1 MTIKKATGLQILSM
15 REVMEP
21 GSTNC
26 MVLSREGTCAHL
38 IRLLNHLQL
47 LNPVSLRLRVK
58 RFQI

>member
-21 GSTNC
+21 GLTNC
-26 MVLSREGTCAHL
+26 MVLSREGTRAHL

-58 RFQI
+58 RFQR